1 MDPIRKAM
9 EEVYQE
15 GTFSNERKK
24 ETIKLTQKKKRD
36 WWIPTVATAF
46 TLLFVICLL
55 FIIQPVD
62 EQISMSTEQAPKQL
76 ETVYMER
83 FNQAFHVSTE
93 DERTNYLSESDWLIQ
108 RAIESGNST
117 FYNTPTLTAVEREN
131 LASILHYLY
140 LWRLEYGIKEIPIE
154 PLSSFEEIRKSAD
167 VYVNVLGDY
176 FENRPYISAEEEK
189 RNILLSS
196 FGSMTQESKIGII
209 ILIIAFI
216 GLFILNVRNK
226 RNILFK
232 AIPIILIALC
242 VVPMIMPTTEKYG
255 YDETSIMKAVMEDEQ
270 LAGATLTY
278 AATFGNNRYALI
290 RTAEGI
296 NYLASF
302 NKEDYGYVLRGTIWG
317 KHTVMMEPD
326 IEWNRYVIGLHEGHE
341 IARIDLIGEEAS
353 KGEVIPVNV
362 EVGEAII
369 RAVVMPNEFKSF
381 SLEYFNE
388 NGERMH

>member
-15 GTFSNERKK
+15 GTFSNERKTQ
-24 ETIKLTQKKKRD
+24 TIKLARTKKRD
-36 WWIPTVATAF
+36 WRIPTVATAF
-46 TLLFVICLL
+46 TLLFVICLI

-62 EQISMSTEQAPKQL
+62 EQISTSTEQAPQQL
-76 ETVYMER
+76 ETVYVER

-117 FYNTPTLTAVEREN
+117 FYNTPPLTAVEREN

-140 LWRLEYGIKEIPIE
+140 LWRLEYGIKELPIE
-154 PLSSFEEIRKSAD
+154 PLSSFEEIRESAD
-167 VYVNVLGDY
+167 VYVNVLGEY
-176 FENRPYISAEEEK
+176 FENNPYISAEEEK
-189 RNILLSS
+189 RNVPFSY
-196 FGSMTQESKIGII
+196 FGSMTQEIKLGII
-209 ILIIAFI
+209 VLIIVFI
-216 GLFILNVRNK
+216 SLFILNVRNK
-226 RNILFK
+226 SNILFK

-255 YDETSIMKAVMEDEQ
+255 YDETSIMKAVIEEER

-302 NKEDYGYVLRGTIWG
+302 KKESHGYVLRGTEWG
-317 KHTVMMEPD
+317 KHTVMMEPN
-326 IEWNRYVIGLHEGHE
+326 IKLNRYVIGLHEGHE

-353 KGEVIPVNV
+353 KGEDITVNV
-362 EVGEAII
+362 EVGEANI
-369 RAVVMPNEFKSF
+369 RAISIPKSF
-381 SLEYFNE
+381 RLEYFNE

>member
-1 MDPIRKAM
+1 MDPIRKAI

-15 GTFSNERKK
+15 GTFSNERKT
-24 ETIKLTQKKKRD
+24 ETIKLTQRKKRN
-36 WWIPTVATAF
+36 WRIPTVATAF
-46 TLLFVICLL
+46 TLLLAVFTL
-55 FIIQPVD
+55 FIIQPAD
-62 EQISMSTEQAPKQL
+62 EQISISTEQAPKQL

-108 RAIESGNST
+108 RAIESGNSA
-117 FYNTPTLTAVEREN
+117 FYNTPTLTVVEREN

-176 FENRPYISAEEEK
+176 FENNPYISAKEEK
-189 RNILLSS
+189 RDVPFSY
-196 FGSMTQESKIGII
+196 FDSMTKEIKLGII
-209 ILIIAFI
+209 VLIIAFI
-216 GLFILNVRNK
+216 SLFILNVRNK
-226 RNILFK
+226 SNILFK

-242 VVPMIMPTTEKYG
+242 VVLMLMPNTEKYG
-255 YDETSIMKAVMEDEQ
+255 YDETSIMKAVMEEEQ

-302 NKEDYGYVLRGTIWG
+302 NKDDHGYVLHGTAWG

-326 IEWNRYVIGLHEGHE
+326 LEWNAYIIGLHEGHE

-353 KGEVIPVNV
+353 KGQDMAVNV
-362 EVGEAII
+362 EVGEANI
-369 RAVVMPNEFKSF
+369 RTVIMPKSF
-381 SLEYFNE
+381 RLEYFNE
-388 NGERMH
+388 NGEKVY